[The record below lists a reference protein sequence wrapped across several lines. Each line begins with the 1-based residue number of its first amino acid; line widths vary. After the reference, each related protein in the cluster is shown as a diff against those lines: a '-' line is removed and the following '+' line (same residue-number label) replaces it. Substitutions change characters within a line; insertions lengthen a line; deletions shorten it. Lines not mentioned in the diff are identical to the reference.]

1 MVKGEIFKVVSTH
14 IGVYI
19 GIFTVINFNGE
30 MVGDAFIGL
39 NCYIKKFVHF
49 GVGVGVVIACAMISN
64 VRPTYWTD

>member
-1 MVKGEIFKVVSTH
+1 MMKGEIVKVVSTH

-19 GIFTVINFNGE
+19 GIFAVINFNGE

-39 NCYIKKFVHF
+39 NGYINKFVHF
-49 GVGVGVVIACAMISN
+49 DVVMASAMFSN